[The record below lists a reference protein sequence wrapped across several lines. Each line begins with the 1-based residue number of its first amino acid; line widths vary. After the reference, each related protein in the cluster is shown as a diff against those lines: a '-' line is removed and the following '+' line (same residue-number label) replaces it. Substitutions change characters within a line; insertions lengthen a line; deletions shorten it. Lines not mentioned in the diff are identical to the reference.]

1 MNSGKKIRDMSKFF
15 EMWSNI
21 DITLSEFDAFYYIYS
36 QMLNQIENKIGM
48 KCSQLKA
55 DTYISVASII
65 DEELQAFTK
74 KMKQIHITFSCLKLK
89 WISILERRMLLT

>member
-1 MNSGKKIRDMSKFF
+1 MSKFF

-55 DTYISVASII
+55 DTYISLS
-65 DEELQAFTK
+65 L
-74 KMKQIHITFSCLKLK
+74 IHI
-89 WISILERRMLLT
+89 

>member
-55 DTYISVASII
+55 DTYIGCTIYNY
-65 DEELQAFTK
+65 
-74 KMKQIHITFSCLKLK
+74 HI
-89 WISILERRMLLT
+89 